1 VSDDIGLRAHVSKYN
16 PNLRRARRLGGESQ
30 RAFCRRIDMSYI
42 YYNSIECLR
51 YWPRLVV
58 RKRIAEGLGIS
69 LDEAFPEG
77 LKSAVSG
84 RISIREAEVDVMHFQ
99 HLLVSMDDVEEVLT
113 LKAFDDVDEAL
124 SRTLLHTALD
134 ESMADLTGIEQR
146 VVRGVMQEKTL
157 ETMALEENLSRDR
170 IRRVRNR
177 AYRKIHKNDGL
188 TKNRRVLRQLWEET

>member
-1 VSDDIGLRAHVSKYN
+1 
-16 PNLRRARRLGGESQ
+16 
-30 RAFCRRIDMSYI
+30 
-42 YYNSIECLR
+42 
-51 YWPRLVV
+51 
-58 RKRIAEGLGIS
+58 
-69 LDEAFPEG
+69 
-77 LKSAVSG
+77 
-84 RISIREAEVDVMHFQ
+84 
-99 HLLVSMDDVEEVLT
+99 VEEVLT